1 MLLLQNLWL
10 QVFEIQNIPKIIY
23 FFSILESR
31 RQKRSLRQ
39 KHKSESGRHNTMT
52 DISEHSPPPYEKSE
66 DTKF

>member
-10 QVFEIQNIPKIIY
+10 QVFEIPKIIY
-23 FFSILESR
+23 FFFSILESR

>member
-1 MLLLQNLWL
+1 MIKNSSKFKIFQNLHIYC
-10 QVFEIQNIPKIIY
+10 FTIP
-23 FFSILESR
+23 ESR